1 MSLLCSDGTYRGLS
15 AKKSKPRRGDIAMI
29 NVFLAIIVVGSV
41 VTIMEAAAIGVL
53 LLMDYK

>member
-1 MSLLCSDGTYRGLS
+1 
-15 AKKSKPRRGDIAMI
+15 MI